1 MSTMK
6 NYFKYIAVLALG
18 IVSCEPELENSVE
31 DGNLYSNGSADFSNY
46 VALGNSLT
54 AGYADGALY
63 ITGQQNSYPNILAS
77 KFALTQET
85 NDFTQP
91 LVNDNVGGLLLGGNQ
106 IAEPRFVLGGE
117 SLATA
122 RPARYNGTPT
132 TEVTANLNGSFS
144 NMGVPGAKSFH
155 LLAQGY
161 GNVAGVATGAANPY
175 FARFASSESA
185 TVLGDALAQDPT
197 FFTLWIGNNDVLGYA
212 TSGGAGVYQENN
224 TDFTTYGPNDITDA
238 NAFAFVYNSLV
249 SELAGEDGA
258 GAEGV
263 LINIPNVTD
272 IPFFNVVPANP
283 IPLDAATAG
292 ALNAQFGA
300 YNTAILPGLVQAGL
314 ITEAEANSR
323 KITFAEGSQNFVT
336 IVDED
341 LTDISGVLQQA
352 PFNLDAQTA
361 GLLAQLRQATPS
373 DLIPLTSSSFIGT
386 TVNNNPMLVNG
397 VSVPLGDQHVLTSSE
412 QELVAG
418 VTAQYNAAI
427 SAIADQYSLG
437 LVDANSLLGLIGGDG
452 GTVYQG
458 VQISSAFVSGGAFS
472 LDGVHLTPRG
482 YAVIANEIVNEIN
495 ATYGADVPAVDVGS
509 YGTVTLNNN
518 VQ

>member
-1 MSTMK
+1 MK
-6 NYFKYIAVLALG
+6 NYFKYIAILALG
-18 IVSCEPELENSVE
+18 VVSCEPELENPIE
-31 DGNLYSNGSADFSNY
+31 DGGVYSNGEADFSNY

-63 ITGQQNSYPNILAS
+63 ITGQENSYPNILAS

-85 NDFTQP
+85 MDFTQP
-91 LVNDNVGGLLLGGNQ
+91 LVNDNIGGLLLGGNQ

-117 SLATA
+117 SLTTA

-132 TEVTANLNGSFS
+132 TEVSAKLSGSFS
-144 NMGVPGAKSFH
+144 NMGVPGAKSYH
-155 LLAQGY
+155 LLAPGY

-175 FARFASSESA
+175 FARFASSDNA
-185 TVLGDALAQDPT
+185 TVLADALAQDPT
-197 FFTLWIGNNDVLGYA
+197 FFTLWIGNNDVLSYA
-212 TSGGAGVYQENN
+212 TSGGAGVYQENV
-224 TDFTTYGPNDITDA
+224 TDFTQYGPNDITDA

-249 SELAGEDGA
+249 SQLAGQDGL

-272 IPFFNVVPANP
+272 IPFFKVVPVNP

-300 YNTAILPGLVQAGL
+300 YNTQILPGLVQAGL
-314 ITEAEANSR
+314 LTEAEANSR
-323 KITFAEGSQNFVT
+323 KITFAEGAQNFVT
-336 IVDED
+336 LVDED

-352 PFNLDAQTA
+352 PFNLDPQTA
-361 GLLAQLRQATPS
+361 GLLGQLRQATPS
-373 DLIPLTSSSFIGT
+373 DLIPLTSSGFIGT

-397 VSVPLGDQHVLTSSE
+397 VSVPLSDQHVLTAEE
-412 QELVAG
+412 QALVAQ

-427 SAIADQYSLG
+427 AAIAQEYSLG
-437 LVDANSLLGLIGGDG
+437 LVDANALLGSIASDG
-452 GTVYQG
+452 GLNYQG
-458 VQISSAFVSGGAFS
+458 VPVSATFVSGGAFS

-495 ATYGADVPAVDVGS
+495 ATYSADVPAVDVGS
-509 YGTVTLNNN
+509 YGTVTINNN